1 MPELITSAQNPTI
14 KFIRALEQKKHRQET
29 GLFVAEGRRAL
40 ERARLAGITPDYVL
54 ATQGPQD
61 WGQTHDLRVSEA
73 VMARLSAQNNASGLI
88 GVFKQSA
95 ILSEFTRRANEVA
108 VALEDIR
115 DPGNLGTIL
124 RTADAVSVRHIA
136 LLGESCDAFSPEAV
150 RASMGSLF
158 GVKLIRMTAKQF
170 DSVLAEWP
178 GEIVATAAQ
187 GTVDYR
193 RTYQRPTLLLMGS
206 EGSGLS
212 QGLAARANVSV
223 RIPMSGGAESLNVAA
238 AAALML
244 YEIRRPELR

>member
-14 KFIRALEQKKHRQET
+14 KFIRALEHKKHRQET
-29 GLFVAEGRRAL
+29 GLFVAEGAHAL

-54 ATQGPQD
+54 AIRGPQD
-61 WGQTHDLRVSEA
+61 WGQVHDIRVSEA
-73 VMARLSAQNNASGLI
+73 VMARLSAQNNPSRLI

-95 ILSEFTRRANEVA
+95 ILSEFTCGADEIA

-124 RTADAVSVRHIA
+124 RTADAVSVRHVA
-136 LLGESCDAFSPEAV
+136 LIGESCDAFSPEAV
-150 RASMGSLF
+150 RASVGSMF
-158 GVKLIRMTAKQF
+158 GVKLSRMTATQF
-170 DSVLAEWP
+170 DSVLQEWP

-187 GTVDYR
+187 AAADYR
-193 RTYQRPTLLLMGS
+193 RTYARPTLLMMGS

-212 QGLAARANVSV
+212 RALAARANVSV
-223 RIPMSGGAESLNVAA
+223 RIPMSGGAESLKVATA
-238 AAALML
+238 TALML